1 MQRRTSVR
9 AVLRSG
15 AAPRLHR
22 RQPLMEPHPPLGILH
37 VVNSLDYGGLERVVC
52 DLALQQHADGHRV
65 RVFSICD
72 TAGFRDALESAGIPV
87 TVGGKRRTLDLR
99 VLRALRQAATGHGI
113 DILHTHN
120 FVPNYYAATAML
132 GTRHRH
138 AIVNSC
144 HNMGTRLSN
153 ARLRGL
159 YRLSL
164 RRTAR
169 VAMVGAQV
177 HGRFTAD
184 GIVDPARA
192 VTVLNGIPVGR
203 FSPGE
208 ARRRAARAQ
217 LGIAEDAPVVGSVGR
232 LVELKNHRLLI
243 ACMPALLAA
252 HPTARLVLVGDGPLL
267 AELRAYAQSLGVA
280 AQVVF
285 AGAHDDVAAL
295 LPALDIFAL
304 PSRTE
309 GLSIALLEACAA
321 QRAVVATA
329 VGGNPEIIED
339 GVTGRLFASE
349 DQVRLSALLLELLDD
364 APQRQRLGEAAGRWV
379 QAHASVEAM
388 AGRYRE
394 VYADALT
401 R

>member
-1 MQRRTSVR
+1 MD
-9 AVLRSG
+9 
-15 AAPRLHR
+15 PN
-22 RQPLMEPHPPLGILH
+22 PPLGILH

-65 RVFSICD
+65 RIFSICD
-72 TAGFRDALESAGIPV
+72 TGGFRESLESAGVPV

-99 VLRALRQAATGHGI
+99 VLRALRHAVTAHGVEV
-113 DILHTHN
+113 LHTHN

-132 GTRHRH
+132 GARHRH

-153 ARLRGL
+153 ARLRSL

-169 VAMVGAQV
+169 VAMVGEQV
-177 HGRFTAD
+177 HERFTAD
-184 GIVDPARA
+184 GIVDPAQA

-203 FSPGE
+203 FRPDD

-217 LGIAEDAPVVGSVGR
+217 LGIAGDAPVVGSVGR

-252 HPTARLVLVGDGPLL
+252 HPATRLALIGEGPLL
-267 AELRAYAQSLGVA
+267 DELRAFAQSLGVA
-280 AQVVF
+280 GQVVF
-285 AGAHDDVAAL
+285 AGAHADVDAL

-321 QRAVVATA
+321 QRAIVATA

-349 DQVRLSALLLELLDD
+349 DQARLCALLLELLEDG
-364 APQRQRLGEAAGRWV
+364 PQRQRLGDAARRWV
-379 QAHASVEAM
+379 QANASVEAM
-388 AGRYRE
+388 AARYRE

>member
-1 MQRRTSVR
+1 
-9 AVLRSG
+9 
-15 AAPRLHR
+15 
-22 RQPLMEPHPPLGILH
+22 MEPHPHLGILH
-37 VVNSLDYGGLERVVC
+37 VVNSLDHGGLERVVC

-72 TAGFRDALESAGIPV
+72 TGGFRDSLERAGVPV
-87 TVGGKRRTLDLR
+87 TVGGKTRTLDLR
-99 VLRALRQAATGHGI
+99 VLRALRQLATGHRM

-132 GTRHRH
+132 GARHRH

-184 GIVDPARA
+184 GIVDPAQA

-203 FSPGE
+203 FRPDD
-208 ARRRAARAQ
+208 ARRHAARAQ
-217 LGIAEDAPVVGSVGR
+217 LGIDPDAPVVGSVGR
-232 LVELKNHRLLI
+232 LVELKNQRLLI
-243 ACMPALLAA
+243 ACMPALLAV
-252 HPTARLVLVGDGPLL
+252 HPAVRLVLVGDGPLL
-267 AELRAYAQSLGVA
+267 AELRAFAQSLGVA
-280 AQVVF
+280 GQVVF
-285 AGAHDDVAAL
+285 AGAHDDVAGL

-321 QRAVVATA
+321 RRPIVATA

-339 GVTGRLFASE
+339 GVTGRLFASD
-349 DQVRLSALLLELLDD
+349 DQAGLCALLLELLDD
-364 APQRQRLGEAAGRWV
+364 APQRRRLGDAAGCWV
-379 QAHASVEAM
+379 QAHASVETM